1 MRDRERFTFSRVGF
15 LSIKIWSFKEAL
27 FFVLVVVGLLKLETS
42 AANLFTIVIHDSRVI
57 LTRKYD
63 SWVVEHNAWGMS
75 PRQRTL
81 TNFVRGRSIT
91 VRMTSCL
98 TGLDSTKLLNFY
110 LIQHKQSSRILNSQ
124 TGGHPYS
131 DASPYVLSECS
142 LPWIGHC
149 LYKKTFESRW
159 LLWLGKSG

>member
-1 MRDRERFTFSRVGF
+1 
-15 LSIKIWSFKEAL
+15 
-27 FFVLVVVGLLKLETS
+27 
-42 AANLFTIVIHDSRVI
+42 
-57 LTRKYD
+57 
-63 SWVVEHNAWGMS
+63 MS

-98 TGLDSTKLLNFY
+98 TGLESTKLLNFY

-149 LYKKTFESRW
+149 LYKKNSSQDDFYDWAKVANFNCHRWARRKSDKTGVEGDDVEDDGKNIIKTFLKRSHHH
-159 LLWLGKSG
+159 